1 MTTIIGIIKDI
12 GSLEQIRRTKKPD
25 LFKRL
30 VTILQEDGQ
39 IFYGE
44 IRNNNIKILEKEGLE
59 VGDEVVVVIQFQGN
73 EKDGKK
79 YNNIL
84 IHSIKRLSKEE

>member
-1 MTTIIGIIKDI
+1 MTTIVGIIKEI
-12 GSLEQIRRTKKPD
+12 GALEQIRRTSKPD
-25 LFKRL
+25 IFKRL

-39 IFYGE
+39 VFYGE
-44 IRNNNIKILEKEGLE
+44 IRNNNIKILEREGLE
-59 VGDEVVVVIQFQGN
+59 IGDEVIVDIIFQGN

-84 IHSIKRLSKEE
+84 IHSVKRLSKE